1 MIIRNQRILFFLLTL
16 CLFHFLGTSEVFS
29 QARLVEGEKVRV
41 FAVGSWRDGTVVEVK
56 GKKALVSYVFVSETQ
71 KVFDRANVRKLCE
84 TEGIDYA
91 RSWSTADGNYRVIA
105 SLKDVKN
112 EKAVLVKEDL
122 SVVSV
127 PLDSLSTKDRAYAK
141 KMIKTRTAAVESG
154 KTPATTP
161 ALPPIQEF
169 GPDSTFGQSLFNES
183 QSVNRPFGA
192 LPPYLKFSQNG
203 LGFNFLRELQELVS
217 VIPVGGPQE
226 LVLVGAHEDSIF
238 SRNENFQSQ
247 LYWISMK
254 ESKVLSKVAITSKDF
269 PLDYN
274 PVTKTLLTLHKKKT
288 FDKSGIPSHYTL
300 WRLLPGKTE
309 VTPLIRWSVEIGTF
323 TDGRFAKIINNQVIL
338 AKTKKHTYVAW
349 DLKEQKEIYTIKP
362 QSFFD
367 VPAILTHD
375 RRSLIV
381 CEDQQLTVFD
391 AATGEI
397 KNRFSLKERGL
408 SGANVNAAGTK
419 LAGINARQVFVWD
432 LESGN
437 AEPKIY
443 NAPHVGS
450 PFTSRIEWVD
460 DDLILCESGFARVL
474 YRLSLELPV
483 WSYKMDVSDSFLNN
497 DPLKSF
503 TIGGKLVYVAKP
515 GGLRDKSLHAIGIV
529 DLPGPQVK
537 EITKNIDRNSLNIL
551 GPGVRVGV
559 AIGSVTDPGR
569 VEDWLIKKIEA
580 NEWIYD
586 KNAEIQMYA
595 NMGIGET
602 QTIQYQKIGG
612 GQQFTVSF
620 RPHFSTLKINKGK
633 SVLWQSGTST
643 GAPSFIRAENPQAEV
658 SKYQNPNLEFFN
670 RVSLPKRIIDPK
682 YSRGFGVSKFGLR
695 GIEVESTSPP
705 GREDDPEEAARK
717 AQEEAQ
723 KRLEEEQNGKSQD
736 GKSQDGDEEDK

>member
-1 MIIRNQRILFFLLTL
+1 MIFRNQRILFSFFAICFFQFAATL
-16 CLFHFLGTSEVFS
+16 EVHA

-41 FAVGSWRDGTVVEVK
+41 LVLGSWRDGTVVESK

-71 KVFDRANVRKLCE
+71 KVMDRVNIRKLCE
-84 TEGIDYA
+84 TVGVDYA
-91 RSWSTADGNYRVIA
+91 RSWSTADGNYQVIA
-105 SLKDVKN
+105 SLKDVIG

-122 SVVSV
+122 TEVSV
-127 PLDSLSTKDRAYAK
+127 PLASLSTKDRGYAK
-141 KMIKTRTAAVESG
+141 KTIKNRNAAVEAG

-161 ALPPIQEF
+161 TLPPIQAFEA
-169 GPDSTFGQSLFNES
+169 GGTFVQSLFDSS
-183 QSVNRPFGA
+183 QAVIRPFGA

-203 LGFNFLRELQELVS
+203 MGFNFLRELQELVS

-226 LVLVGAHEDSIF
+226 LVLVGAREDSVF

-254 ESKVLSKVAITSKDF
+254 DSKVLSKIAITSKDF

-323 TDGRFAKIINNQVIL
+323 TDGKFAKIVNEQVIL

-349 DLKEQKEIYTIKP
+349 DLKERKEIYTIKP

-381 CEDQQLTVFD
+381 CEDRQLTVFD

-397 KNRFSLKERGL
+397 KNQFLLKERGL
-408 SGANVNAAGTK
+408 SGANVNASGTK

-432 LESGN
+432 LENGST
-437 AEPKIY
+437 EPKVY

-460 DDLILCESGFARVL
+460 DDLILCESSFSRVL
-474 YRLSLELPV
+474 YKLSVELPV
-483 WSYKMDVSDSFLNN
+483 WSYRMDVSDSFLNN

-515 GGLRDKSLHAIGIV
+515 GRLRDKSLHAVGIV
-529 DLPGPQVK
+529 NLPGPQVK
-537 EITKNIDRNSLNIL
+537 EITENVDRNSLNIL

-559 AIGSVTDPGR
+559 TIGSVTDPAR
-569 VEDWLIKKIEA
+569 VEEWLTQKIKA
-580 NEWIYD
+580 NGWIYD
-586 KNAEIQMYA
+586 ENAEIQMVA
-595 NMGIGET
+595 NMGIGAN
-602 QTIQYQKIGG
+602 QTIQYQQIGG
-612 GQQFTVSF
+612 NQQFTVSF
-620 RPHFSTLKINKGK
+620 QPHFSNLKIKKGK
-633 SVLWQSGTST
+633 SILWQNGTST
-643 GAPSFIRAENPQAEV
+643 GAPSFIRAENPQAEIDR
-658 SKYQNPNLEFFN
+658 YQNPNLEFFN
-670 RVSLPKRIIDPK
+670 RVSPPKRIIDPK

-723 KRLEEEQNGKSQD
+723 KRLEEERNGKN
-736 GKSQDGDEEDK
+736 EDDKNGND

>member
-1 MIIRNQRILFFLLTL
+1 MIFSNQRILFFFFAICFFQFTATL
-16 CLFHFLGTSEVFS
+16 EVHA

-41 FAVGSWRDGTVVEVK
+41 LVVGSWRDGTVIESK

-71 KVFDRANVRKLCE
+71 KVIDRVNIRKLCE
-84 TEGIDYA
+84 TVGIDYA
-91 RSWSTADGNYRVIA
+91 RSWSTADGNYQVIA
-105 SLKDVKN
+105 SLKDVTG

-122 SVVSV
+122 TEVSV
-127 PLDSLSTKDRAYAK
+127 PLASLSTKDRAYAK
-141 KMIKTRTAAVESG
+141 KTIKNRNAAVEAG
-154 KTPATTP
+154 KTPAMTP
-161 ALPPIQEF
+161 TLPPIQDFEA
-169 GPDSTFGQSLFNES
+169 GGTFGQSVFDSS
-183 QSVNRPFGA
+183 QAVIRPFGA

-203 LGFNFLRELQELVS
+203 MGFNFLRELQELVS

-226 LVLVGAHEDSIF
+226 LVLVGAREDSVF

-254 ESKVLSKVAITSKDF
+254 ESKVLSKIAITSKDF

-309 VTPLIRWSVEIGTF
+309 ATPLIRWSVEIGTF
-323 TDGRFAKIINNQVIL
+323 TDGKFAKIVNEQVIL

-349 DLKEQKEIYTIKP
+349 DLKERKEIYTIKP

-381 CEDQQLTVFD
+381 CEDRQLTVFD

-397 KNRFSLKERGL
+397 KNQFLLKERGL
-408 SGANVNAAGTK
+408 SGANVNATGTK

-432 LESGN
+432 LESGSS
-437 AEPKIY
+437 EPKVY

-460 DDLILCESGFARVL
+460 DDLILCESSFSRVL
-474 YRLSLELPV
+474 YKLSVELPV
-483 WSYKMDVSDSFLNN
+483 WSYRMDVSDSFLNK

-515 GGLRDKSLHAIGIV
+515 GRLRDKSLHAVGIV
-529 DLPGPQVK
+529 NLPGPQVK
-537 EITKNIDRNSLNIL
+537 EITENVDRNSLNIL

-559 AIGSVTDPGR
+559 TIESVTDPAR
-569 VEDWLIKKIEA
+569 VEEWLTKKIEA
-580 NEWIYD
+580 NGWIYD
-586 KNAEIQMYA
+586 ENAEIQMVA
-595 NMGIGET
+595 NMGIGAN
-602 QTIQYQKIGG
+602 QTIQYQQIGG
-612 GQQFTVSF
+612 NQQFTVSF
-620 RPHFSTLKINKGK
+620 QPHFSNLKIKKGN
-633 SVLWQSGTST
+633 SVLWQNGTST
-643 GAPSFIRAENPQAEV
+643 GAPSFIRAENPQAEIDR
-658 SKYQNPNLEFFN
+658 YQNPNLEFFN
-670 RVSLPKRIIDPK
+670 RVSPPERIIDPK

-695 GIEVESTSPP
+695 GIEVESTTPP
-705 GREDDPEEAARK
+705 GREDDPEEAAKK

-723 KRLEEEQNGKSQD
+723 KRLEEERNGKKEGDQD
-736 GKSQDGDEEDK
+736 GNN

>member
-1 MIIRNQRILFFLLTL
+1 MIFRNQRILFFFFAI
-16 CLFHFLGTSEVFS
+16 CLFQFAATLEVLA

-41 FAVGSWRDGTVVEVK
+41 LVLGKWRDGTVIESK

-71 KVFDRANVRKLCE
+71 KVMDRVNIRKLCE
-84 TEGIDYA
+84 TIGIDYA
-91 RSWSTADGNYRVIA
+91 RSWTTADGNYQVIA
-105 SLKDVKN
+105 SLKDVTG

-122 SVVSV
+122 TEVGV
-127 PLDSLSTKDRAYAK
+127 PLASLSTKDRAYAK
-141 KMIKTRTAAVESG
+141 KTIKGRNAAVEAG
-154 KTPATTP
+154 KAPATTP
-161 ALPPIQEF
+161 TLPPIQDFETSGEF
-169 GPDSTFGQSLFNES
+169 AQSLFDSS
-183 QSVNRPFGA
+183 QAVIRPFGA

-203 LGFNFLRELQELVS
+203 MGFNFLRELQELVS

-226 LVLVGAHEDSIF
+226 LVLVGAREDSIF

-254 ESKVLSKVAITSKDF
+254 ESKVLGKIAITSKDF

-323 TDGRFAKIINNQVIL
+323 TDGKFAKIVNEQVIL

-349 DLKEQKEIYTIKP
+349 DLKERKEIYTIKP

-381 CEDQQLTVFD
+381 CEDRQLTVFD

-397 KNRFSLKERGL
+397 KNQFLLKERGL
-408 SGANVNAAGTK
+408 SGANVNATGTK

-432 LESGN
+432 LENGN
-437 AEPKIY
+437 AEPKVY

-450 PFTSRIEWVD
+450 PFTSRIEWVE
-460 DDLILCESGFARVL
+460 DDLILCESSFSRVL
-474 YRLSLELPV
+474 YKLSLELPV
-483 WSYKMDVSDSFLNN
+483 WSYRMDVSDSFLNN

-515 GGLRDKSLHAIGIV
+515 GRLNDKSLHAVGIV
-529 DLPGPQVK
+529 NLPGPQVK
-537 EITKNIDRNSLNIL
+537 EITENVDRNSLNIL

-559 AIGSVTDPGR
+559 TIESVTDPAR
-569 VEDWLIKKIEA
+569 VEEWLTKKIEA
-580 NEWIYD
+580 NGWIYD
-586 KNAEIQMYA
+586 ENAEIQMVA
-595 NMGIGET
+595 NMGIGAN
-602 QTIQYQKIGG
+602 QTIQYQQIGG
-612 GQQFTVSF
+612 NQQFTVSF
-620 RPHFSTLKINKGK
+620 QPHFSNLKIKKGN
-633 SVLWQSGTST
+633 SVLWQNGTST
-643 GAPSFIRAENPQAEV
+643 GAPSFIRAENPQAEINR
-658 SKYQNPNLEFFN
+658 YQNPNLEFFN
-670 RVSLPKRIIDPK
+670 RVSPPQRIIDPK

-695 GIEVESTSPP
+695 GIEVESTTPP
-705 GREDDPEEAARK
+705 GREDDPEEAAKK

-723 KRLEEEQNGKSQD
+723 KRLEEERNGKKEGDQD
-736 GKSQDGDEEDK
+736 GNN